1 MEAYRTQ
8 YAHFTI
14 NFPTKTM
21 MDKKSLLTFANETHL
36 IVYKCNLRTMQAYYN
51 PTYIYIYNSNQK
63 ALQTNIYS
71 LILYDQTT
79 TFSKLS
85 HDIRLSCTGTNA
97 AYPCGKD

>member
-21 MDKKSLLTFANETHL
+21 MDKKNLLTFANETHL
-36 IVYKCNLRTMQAYYN
+36 IAYKLQSSDSASILQPN
-51 PTYIYIYNSNQK
+51 IHIYNSNPK

>member
-21 MDKKSLLTFANETHL
+21 MDKKNLLTFANETHL
-36 IVYKCNLRTMQAYYN
+36 IAYKLQSSDNASILQPN
-51 PTYIYIYNSNQK
+51 IHIYNSNPK

-71 LILYDQTT
+71 LILYD
-79 TFSKLS
+79 
-85 HDIRLSCTGTNA
+85 
-97 AYPCGKD
+97 